1 MADKMNDKIPR
12 DDEEIV
18 CRISC
23 QMRRDWMIKFVE
35 LLQKMEHDGN
45 IGHSEQ
51 LTFFADGDGTFR
63 PQFFIHE
70 IKVVREENETT
81 TPKEV

>member
-1 MADKMNDKIPR
+1 MDDKMNDKMPR
-12 DDEEIV
+12 DEDEIV
-18 CRISC
+18 CRFSC

-35 LLQKMEHDGN
+35 LLQKMEYDGN

-70 IKVVREENETT
+70 IKVVRE
-81 TPKEV
+81 